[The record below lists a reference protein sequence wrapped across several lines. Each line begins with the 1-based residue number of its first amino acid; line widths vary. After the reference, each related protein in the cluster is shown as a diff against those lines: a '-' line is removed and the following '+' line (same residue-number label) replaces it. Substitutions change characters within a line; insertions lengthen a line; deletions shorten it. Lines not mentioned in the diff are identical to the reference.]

1 VTKAI
6 IDPGICG
13 FIAEVVA
20 KTEGDKCSLE
30 ITCDCEPI
38 QKMAVELTQVDP
50 MEEIG
55 FHRDGP
61 RTLRMFAK
69 HCPHPS
75 CPVPAGILKA
85 VEVESGLA
93 LPKDAKIEIVS
104 SGQ

>member
-1 VTKAI
+1 MTKAI

-20 KTEGDKCSLE
+20 TTKGDMCSLE

-38 QKMAVELTQVDP
+38 QEMAKELTQVDP

-61 RTLRMFAK
+61 LTLRMFAR

-104 SGQ
+104 SGE

>member
-1 VTKAI
+1 MTKAI

-13 FIAEVVA
+13 FTAEVVV
-20 KTEGDKCSLE
+20 TSEGDMCSLE

-38 QKMAVELTQVDP
+38 QEMAKELKQVDP

-55 FHRDGP
+55 FHREGP
-61 RTLRMFAK
+61 LTLRMFAK

-104 SGQ
+104 SGE